1 MRKISRG
8 WVGLASFLVCLGWLA
23 FAPLVRHARAAQ
35 FLERLSQ
42 GPAASTKQAPAVVS
56 RDLTIDGEH
65 GPIRARLY
73 FRADRARGPGIVLA
87 HGVHY
92 RGIDEARLMPFA
104 RALAESGLVV
114 LTPELAELADYR
126 ITSASVSVIR
136 SSVAYLASDH
146 VHVEGDR
153 VGLLGFSFAGGLS
166 LVAAEAPD
174 TARLLSFVTSVGG
187 HHDLRRVLRFL
198 IHDEI
203 EAPTGVVHSPAN
215 EYGLVV
221 LIYGNLEHFVPDT
234 DLAAMRSGF
243 KAWLQE
249 DRPRA
254 RELAKRLTTP
264 QANEL
269 WQLLETRRLQTL
281 APRLDALLE
290 TQKEELSSLSAAGR
304 LQRLGVPVYL
314 LHGLHDTVI
323 PPSET
328 DSAGLELSRAPH
340 RALVSPLIEHVE
352 VSHEASYR
360 DKLALV
366 SFMAEL
372 L

>member
-1 MRKISRG
+1 M
-8 WVGLASFLVCLGWLA
+8 AS
-23 FAPLVRHARAAQ
+23 AP
-35 FLERLSQ
+35 ETS
-42 GPAASTKQAPAVVS
+42 VVS
-56 RDLTIDGEH
+56 QDLTITGEH

-73 FRADRARGPGIVLA
+73 FRGDRPRGAGIVVA

-114 LTPELAELADYR
+114 LTPELAEIADYR
-126 ITSASVSVIR
+126 ITPASVDVIR
-136 SSVAYLASDH
+136 SSVAYLAADR
-146 VHVEGDR
+146 VHVAGDR

-166 LVAAEAPD
+166 LVAAEAPE
-174 TARLLSFVTSVGG
+174 TARRLSFVTSVGG

-203 EAPTGVVHSPAN
+203 ETATGIVHSPAN

-221 LIYGNLEHFVPDT
+221 LLYGNLEHFVPAV
-234 DLAAMRSGF
+234 DLEAMRAGF

-254 RELAKRLTTP
+254 RALAKFRTTP
-264 QANEL
+264 EADAL
-269 WQLLETRRLQTL
+269 WQLLETQRLQSL
-281 APRLDALLE
+281 APQLDALL
-290 TQKEELSSLSAAGR
+290 QSQQQQLSLLSPAGHLKSLG
-304 LQRLGVPVYL
+304 LPVYL
-314 LHGLHDTVI
+314 LHGSHDAVI

-328 DSAGLELSRAPH
+328 NSAGLELSAAEH
-340 RALVSPLIEHVE
+340 EALVSPLIEHVE
-352 VSHEASYR
+352 VAHEASYA

-366 SFMAEL
+366 SFMAHML
-372 L
+372 